1 MTARRSDPA
10 RAREAARAALDEIGA
25 HRARARKLTVRC
37 SRGHH
42 VAAVYATSAGLVYAS
57 CTRARAHGSRDFADV
72 PRAAGSRRDEQVDL
86 LQRDDPLV
94 DDALPASCEC
104 GPRVLSR
111 SDLLR
116 AVAEHRRRFEVT

>member
-1 MTARRSDPA
+1 MTTPGSGPA
-10 RAREAARAALDEIGA
+10 RARDLARSALDELGA
-25 HRARARKLTVRC
+25 HRAQARKLNVRC

-57 CTRARAHGSRDFADV
+57 STSARAHGSRDFADV
-72 PRAAGSRRDEQVDL
+72 PHGTGPRLGERVDL
-86 LQRDDPLV
+86 LHRSDPLV

-116 AVAEHRRRFEVT
+116 AVTEHRRRFNVA